1 MTITSTELSL
11 YAQPED
17 LADQKLR
24 RTVLARMD
32 ELDEAIEVD
41 IDTMYV
47 IGLAEAGEEWP
58 R

>member
-11 YAQPED
+11 DAQPED

-32 ELDEAIEVD
+32 ELDEAVEVD